1 VTVRPTA
8 AVDLA
13 ALRGLWEEYVVD
25 VSIAAAPI
33 RDGSGRVVK
42 PDAL

>member
-1 VTVRPTA
+1 VTVRPA
-8 AVDLA
+8 AAADLD
-13 ALRGLWEEYVVD
+13 ALRGFWEEYVVD
-25 VSIAAAPI
+25 ISIAAAPI